1 MADGP
6 SPHRPQ
12 CMQISIQSRPGCFQ
26 YNTSAAGPVL
36 IPLYQQPMHCFI
48 QSNALS
54 TMSTWTSGHITEPKK
69 TLKKTQLMRVWQKVS
84 LWKVRSRDKG
94 DKVHAAD
101 LKYCHMQKQAGFF
114 CPTHQWK
121 QVPVLLSSLSLN
133 LFCCFLTCFSH
144 SHPLGINN
152 ARAHVCTDAPQ
163 RAHVYTHVHR
173 CGVIKTHMLPA
184 DFLVRTLISA
194 VVTSEGG
201 YGTARHLD
209 THGILH

>member
-1 MADGP
+1 
-6 SPHRPQ
+6 
-12 CMQISIQSRPGCFQ
+12 MQISIQSRPGCFQ
-26 YNTSAAGPVL
+26 YNTTAAGPVL

-69 TLKKTQLMRVWQKVS
+69 TPGSCVFGRKWVYGRFEAEIKVIKCTQLTWNTVACR
-84 LWKVRSRDKG
+84 
-94 DKVHAAD
+94 AASEWD
-101 LKYCHMQKQAGFF
+101 FF

-121 QVPVLLSSLSLN
+121 QVPVLFSSLSLN

-144 SHPLGINN
+144 PHPLGISN
-152 ARAHVCTDAPQ
+152 ARAHVCTDAPK
-163 RAHVYTHVHR
+163 RTHAYTHMHK

-194 VVTSEGG
+194 VVTCEGG
-201 YGTARHLD
+201 CGTARHLD
-209 THGILH
+209 THGILHYCK